1 MTNPQ
6 RLFSLFSTLASIDSP
21 SYSESGVSAAV
32 KAQLDDMGL
41 PYTEDGAG
49 AVIGGECG
57 NLLCRVPGD
66 ESLPP
71 LLFAVHMDTVEPC
84 RGKKIITH
92 GDGRITSDG
101 TTILGADD
109 CAGIAAILEAVR
121 TLLDSGE
128 RHRPL
133 ELMFSVAEEPYCV
146 GAKVFDYSLLRSRE
160 AYVFDLM
167 GPVGKAANSAP
178 TIISFRAEFTGKA
191 AHAGFAPEGG
201 IHAIN
206 AAARAINAMPSG
218 RVGDAT
224 INVGTVSGGTARN
237 IIPDK
242 CEFTGEIRSLSDAS
256 AQALLSRAHEI
267 TKAAAQE
274 FGAELNFVSA
284 DCVTAYATPTEH
296 SVCRRFESACAAL
309 GLNADIAPTL
319 GGSDNNCLA
328 QHGIAGIVVANAMND
343 CHSCA
348 ESTEQAELVRAAEL
362 ALQLMLS
369 KE

>member
-1 MTNPQ
+1 
-6 RLFSLFSTLASIDSP
+6 
-21 SYSESGVSAAV
+21 
-32 KAQLDDMGL
+32 
-41 PYTEDGAG
+41 
-49 AVIGGECG
+49 
-57 NLLCRVPGD
+57 
-66 ESLPP
+66 
-71 LLFAVHMDTVEPC
+71 
-84 RGKKIITH
+84 
-92 GDGRITSDG
+92 
-101 TTILGADD
+101 
-109 CAGIAAILEAVR
+109 
-121 TLLDSGE
+121 
-128 RHRPL
+128 
-133 ELMFSVAEEPYCV
+133 
-146 GAKVFDYSLLRSRE
+146 
-160 AYVFDLM
+160 M

-296 SVCRRFESACAAL
+296 PVCRRFESACAAL